1 MSILR
6 NPTRWPLR
14 EMCWI
19 QGGQLK
25 RFITGAEHAYMLTV
39 WSLLAVMLVLVLP
52 LNLIGKLL
60 DKGSEAVTLWAA
72 EIQAIAVAKMK
83 E

>member
-1 MSILR
+1 M
-6 NPTRWPLR
+6 
-14 EMCWI
+14 
-19 QGGQLK
+19 K
-25 RFITGAEHAYMLTV
+25 RFITTAEHAYMFLT
-39 WSLLAVMLVLVLP
+39 WLILALLLLVVLP

-72 EIQAIAVAKMK
+72 EIQAIAVAKLK